1 MYRIV
6 LEETTTIYDDRVP
19 DKDFKVLNPVL
30 EMNGNL
36 TFTVPPVNRCYSTI
50 DSKVRCMIRVYKTGQ
65 TNAIWT
71 GRIISIDTDIWNQ
84 KKVTCE
90 NAISFFADCTNNA
103 DTVVYYGTNRH
114 QGWSNERYSA
124 WCLLRSAIEG
134 YNNYHYWTSGS
145 GNVYVDKVEDRFKIQ
160 VGTVT
165 AEVPNYIDGNGNL
178 YPVAESTS
186 KTCLQNIKDLQS
198 KYGGYIRV
206 RDSNGLM
213 FLDWLKESPRTS
225 SQVIDFGKNIMDF
238 VKTDDIENIFTVIH
252 PLGDR
257 IDTELTYGDVTPSFS
272 TGWWITDT
280 GEWQRTSNTK
290 YFTSSTTINVDEQM
304 TYYYSGRMKGN
315 YAIYAILD
323 ASDNVM
329 YVGKSGAED
338 SSDIKSF
345 ERQKI
350 EFPAGAK
357 KIRYAWYQDD
367 DYKYKD
373 DQGNEHVH
381 PVSDYTKV
389 ERTNLNE
396 DAFQPRVDISSVN
409 NHSPY
414 LFLNALKAKYGWIER
429 TVIFDNINQAGGLMA
444 SANRYIQSMLAQD
457 QLTIEVKAI
466 DLSLLN
472 VNTDDIRFL
481 DSVRVRSKPHGI
493 DLYMPVTKMT
503 IPLDKPEQQTFTLGV
518 RVRKRISEL
527 VRR

>member
-1 MYRIV
+1 MYSII
-6 LEETTTIYDDRVP
+6 LESTVIYDDRVP
-19 DKDFKVLNPVL
+19 DKEFKVINPVL

-36 TFTVPPVNRCYSTI
+36 SFTLPPVNRIYDTV
-50 DSKVRCMIRVYKTGQ
+50 DSKVRCMVRVYKTGE
-65 TNAIWT
+65 TNAVWM
-71 GRIISIDTDIWNQ
+71 GRIVSIDTDIWKQ

-90 NAISFFADCTNNA
+90 NAISFFADCTNNKDA
-103 DTVVYYGTNRH
+103 VVYHGANGH
-114 QGWSNERYSA
+114 SGWTDEKYCA
-124 WCLLRSAIEG
+124 YCLLLDAING
-134 YNNYHYWTSGS
+134 YNTYTYWTQED

-160 VGTVT
+160 IGTVT
-165 AEVPNYIDGNGNL
+165 MEVPNYMDGNANM
-178 YPVAESTS
+178 YPVPLSTS
-186 KTCLQNIKDLQS
+186 KTCLQNLKDLQS
-198 KYGGYIRV
+198 KYGGYMRV
-206 RDSNGLM
+206 RDSTGLM
-213 FLDWLKESPRTS
+213 FLDWLKDPPRTS
-225 SQVIDFGKNIMDF
+225 TQVIDFGKNIMDF
-238 VKTDDIENIFTVIH
+238 MKTDDVTNIFTVIH
-252 PLGDR
+252 PLGD
-257 IDTELTYGDVTPSFS
+257 TLETSVSYEDVTPSFS

-280 GEWQRTSNTK
+280 GEWQSTSNTK

-350 EFPAGAK
+350 EFPAGAR

-381 PVSDYTKV
+381 PVADYSKV
-389 ERTNLNE
+389 ERTAPNV
-396 DAFQPRVDISSVN
+396 DAYTPRLDISSVN

-414 LFLNALKAKYGWIER
+414 LFLSALKAQYGWIER
-429 TVIFDNINQAGGLMA
+429 TVVFDHINQAGGLKA
-444 SANRYIQSMLAQD
+444 SANRYIQNMLAQN
-457 QLTIEVKAI
+457 QLVIEVKAI

-472 VNTDDIRFL
+472 VDVDDIKFL
-481 DSVRVRSKPHGI
+481 DSVRVRSQLHGI

-503 IPLDKPEQQTFTLGV
+503 IPLDKPEQQTFTLGAS
-518 RVRKRISEL
+518 VRKSISDI
-527 VRR
+527 VGR